1 MGLDEEK
8 GNNFEKVIIMLEGM
22 LSDQYPNYKSTSLI
36 ISAFFSSL
44 DQSAAS
50 SVICLIDKIVNF
62 RDKFEDKV
70 FKRLMHSIMGAIG
83 VSSLFEIYRVGV
95 DGDIS
100 NEEFE
105 SKNNLWL
112 INCT

>member
-1 MGLDEEK
+1 
-8 GNNFEKVIIMLEGM
+8 
-22 LSDQYPNYKSTSLI
+22 
-36 ISAFFSSL
+36 
-44 DQSAAS
+44 
-50 SVICLIDKIVNF
+50 
-62 RDKFEDKV
+62 
-70 FKRLMHSIMGAIG
+70 MHAIFGAIG
-83 VSSLFEIYRVGV
+83 ISSLFEVYRVGV